1 MKKTMLPVTACA
13 ILMLM
18 SCKHRE
24 LCYDH
29 THMLDVEM
37 RYDWTLAPDAAPA
50 SMVTML
56 FPVNGDDPNPRRHEI
71 VDRNGAVLRIMAGQ
85 YMAVGFNGT
94 TETLVESGNTY
105 DSFLITTPD
114 DELLS
119 PMSKAP
125 TSAPRPGEA
134 EDEPVRKA
142 PDVLWS
148 GFNESVSL
156 VPLKANQHIDIAM
169 HESTITCTIELRNVD
184 NTDAPIEISGAL
196 SGVSGAF
203 SPSAA
208 KPTAECVTVPVPL
221 KVTDPHTI
229 TGTITL
235 FGHCP
240 GEKNRHIFTIY
251 TSNRCYYHFDVTDRM
266 HSTDHP
272 DDIRIVIDEA
282 LRLPDPEGTGMS
294 PTINGW
300 SDEINID
307 LDMQ

>member
-1 MKKTMLPVTACA
+1 MKTPLLITAC
-13 ILMLM
+13 MLLLTT

-29 THMLDVEM
+29 THMLDVSVN
-37 RYDWTLAPDAAPA
+37 YDWTHAPDASPA
-50 SMVTML
+50 SMVTRL
-56 FPVNGDDPNPRRHEI
+56 FPVDDGVTPQRHE
-71 VDRNGAVLRIMAGQ
+71 VADKNGAIIRVQAGN
-85 YMAVGFNGT
+85 YIALAFNGT
-94 TETLVESGNTY
+94 TESLVEAGDTY
-105 DSFLITTPD
+105 DSFIITTDD

-148 GFNESVSL
+148 GFNESVAL
-156 VPLKANQHIDIAM
+156 VPLKSNQHIDLTM
-169 HESTITCTIELRNVD
+169 HESTITCTIELCNVD
-184 NTDAPIEISGAL
+184 NVDAPIEISGAL
-196 SGVSGAF
+196 SGVAGAF
-203 SPSAA
+203 SPSTA

-221 KVTDPHTI
+221 KVTGDNTV

-240 GEKNRHIFTIY
+240 HEANRHIFTIY
-251 TSNRCYYHFDVTDRM
+251 TSNRYYYHFDVTDRM
-266 HSTDHP
+266 HSTDDP
-272 DDIRIVIDEA
+272 NNIRIVIDEA